1 MEFVEEYI
9 KKEVLPLHSNIY
21 SATTFATLQSSFFR
35 EEARDILSSA
45 VNASEEDILLFV
57 GNSCTGVLNKL
68 IDSLNITTPPVVF
81 IGACEHQSNVLPW
94 IKIKS
99 TIVRISETKE
109 GMLDLT
115 DLEAKLIFHQK
126 HSNNKTM
133 IGCFSAASATT
144 GILADDIA
152 TTILLHQYGALAF
165 WDYAVAAP
173 YVSLDM
179 NPIVPGINQKG
190 AYKDVMF
197 FSGQKFVGGLQSSG
211 ILVAKKILLK
221 TVPHINN
228 VISSYELIKENLDLK
243 AEEVHLYED
252 NGASGVLESV
262 RAGIA
267 MKIKQTIGVSA
278 IMEREAKIV
287 KTVCS
292 FFRKIPEIILLGST
306 THVDR
311 LAIFSFMVRHPRGS
325 FLHHNFVCAILNDMF
340 GIQARGGCTCA
351 ETYAQDLM
359 GIEKNVA
366 TTYGTILNEE
376 STYDVRNQ
384 KNISNYEILRPG
396 FTRISLPFFM
406 SESEMAYVLESIKM
420 VATEGWKL
428 LPQYLLHPETGEWR
442 HNSNTISRERKR
454 LGSIM
459 YSNGKMLFQERKLSG
474 MSSCPVDF
482 NDCLRIARS
491 TFNKARKIAR
501 RYPVADQCSYIDEK
515 FKNLRWF
522 MLPTEAQDLL
532 LGNFQNVKQDVPFSP
547 TVYKG
552 SKPEISKLSIDCK
565 KPQNVRETAEC
576 LFRDPRYLR
585 QRSESNSPA
594 REEKDSK
601 HKQLLRERCYS
612 LCSALVP
619 ENNNRLMS
627 FSRPR
632 LLSGGSQ
639 ADYTDSET
647 SLHGDEF
654 RVATPPP
661 CLRNTPDLVYV
672 EGITKELAT
681 EIKSELREV
690 IAQVE
695 DVLSENNDSDH
706 NGHYSDK
713 RGSVDYHNI
722 YKRKAFSLPNNDDGT
737 AFSIP
742 SNTMMAQRQL
752 VASKSCCTHSNLP
765 TTISAERFSEYLVG
779 FTSDVVSEMKSE
791 FRDVVNAV
799 DGLISPTPTHTEDK
813 SENENS
819 LSEIEAIPN
828 TNQSSN
834 NIINSQ
840 DSGIN
845 LADRDSSSS
854 ELSEK
859 MSVSSDATTNEK
871 TFVLSDMKLDGAS
884 RKLSNAVLW
893 HLPPKNVWN
902 PTCEAIK
909 EFDMIKEGDH
919 VLISL
924 TNKRESFLLLHTLH
938 QYQYY
943 SSSKGK
949 NFFLGVFVEHS
960 LKNNSVVSYLE
971 PLGVEIY
978 FEEKSVSEDN
988 STKGKRSGNYL
999 SYSLKN
1005 KQLCELA
1012 KANNFNVL
1020 ALGNHLDDLA
1030 ENFLMSVFYKGHL
1043 RTMKANF
1050 KVLDE
1055 DIRVIR
1061 PFIFIREKMLNR
1073 FAENI
1078 NLPKRNSITF
1088 ETSQERIR
1096 IKQLLSK
1103 QEMLYP
1109 KLFHSLKSAMMPLMY
1124 DITKS
1129 EENKD

>member
-1 MEFVEEYI
+1 MGSTSLFAELSQGYVLKPQDPATGRCEQETEQLIQFVDENIIGKDHTFIGPFGRRKVVFCDYIASSKSMEFVEEYI

-45 VNASEEDILLFV
+45 VNASDEDILLFV

-68 IDSLNITTPPVVF
+68 IKSLNMTTPPVVF

-94 IKIKS
+94 KKIKA

-133 IGCFSAASATT
+133 IGCFSAVSATT

-197 FSGQKFVGGLQSSG
+197 FSGQKFIGGLQSSG

-228 VISSYELIKENLDLK
+228 VVSSYELIKENLDLK
-243 AEEVHLYED
+243 VEEVHLYED
-252 NGASGVLESV
+252 NGASGVVESV
-262 RAGIA
+262 RTGIA

-306 THVDR
+306 TLVDR

-366 TTYGTILNEE
+366 STYETILNEE
-376 STYDVRNQ
+376 STYDERNQ
-384 KNISNYEILRPG
+384 MNISNYEILRPG

-428 LPQYLLHPETGEWR
+428 LPQYLLYPETGEWR

-532 LGNFQNVKQDVPFSP
+532 LGNFQNVKQEVPFSP
-547 TVYKG
+547 TVYMG
-552 SKPEISKLSIDCK
+552 SKQEISKLSMDCK
-565 KPQNVRETAEC
+565 RTPNARETSDS
-576 LFRDPRYLR
+576 LFRDPRFLR

-619 ENNNRLMS
+619 ENNNRLIS
-627 FSRPR
+627 YSRPR
-632 LLSGGSQ
+632 LFSGGSQ

-654 RVATPPP
+654 RPATPPP

-672 EGITKELAT
+672 EGVTKELAT

-695 DVLSENNDSDH
+695 DVLSENNESDH
-706 NGHYSDK
+706 NGHFFDK

-722 YKRKAFSLPNNDDGT
+722 ISERHFHCQIMMMVLP
-737 AFSIP
+737 FLYHQI
-742 SNTMMAQRQL
+742 
-752 VASKSCCTHSNLP
+752 
-765 TTISAERFSEYLVG
+765 
-779 FTSDVVSEMKSE
+779 
-791 FRDVVNAV
+791 
-799 DGLISPTPTHTEDK
+799 
-813 SENENS
+813 
-819 LSEIEAIPN
+819 
-828 TNQSSN
+828 
-834 NIINSQ
+834 
-840 DSGIN
+840 
-845 LADRDSSSS
+845 
-854 ELSEK
+854 
-859 MSVSSDATTNEK
+859 
-871 TFVLSDMKLDGAS
+871 
-884 RKLSNAVLW
+884 LW
-893 HLPPKNVWN
+893 WPK
-902 PTCEAIK
+902 
-909 EFDMIKEGDH
+909 
-919 VLISL
+919 
-924 TNKRESFLLLHTLH
+924 
-938 QYQYY
+938 
-943 SSSKGK
+943 
-949 NFFLGVFVEHS
+949 
-960 LKNNSVVSYLE
+960 
-971 PLGVEIY
+971 
-978 FEEKSVSEDN
+978 DN
-988 STKGKRSGNYL
+988 
-999 SYSLKN
+999 
-1005 KQLCELA
+1005 
-1012 KANNFNVL
+1012 
-1020 ALGNHLDDLA
+1020 
-1030 ENFLMSVFYKGHL
+1030 
-1043 RTMKANF
+1043 
-1050 KVLDE
+1050 
-1055 DIRVIR
+1055 
-1061 PFIFIREKMLNR
+1061 
-1073 FAENI
+1073 
-1078 NLPKRNSITF
+1078 
-1088 ETSQERIR
+1088 
-1096 IKQLLSK
+1096 
-1103 QEMLYP
+1103 
-1109 KLFHSLKSAMMPLMY
+1109 
-1124 DITKS
+1124 
-1129 EENKD
+1129 